1 MKKSF
6 FLFAAVAAVIGGV
19 LFASLPVSLAH
30 GHGGHWGGG
39 RGCGG
44 YGQDCPY
51 YNNR

>member
-6 FLFAAVAAVIGGV
+6 FRLAAVAAIIGGV
-19 LFASLPVSLAH
+19 LAASLPVSLAH

-39 RGCGG
+39 CRGG